1 MADMQNYQK
10 FLDQGQYSKHGLEKY
25 EWIFGE
31 TFLSTGGITT
41 TMQVLKHV
49 QLGENPKVLDVG
61 SGLGGHSFLFAEKY
75 GAEVLGLDLSE
86 NMLEIA
92 RKHLD
97 KRPHLKDKVRFEFQD
112 CTKIDYPEN
121 SFDLVYSRDALIHI
135 RNKTELFKKIYKWLK
150 PNGYVLFTDYVR
162 GEDERMYTEEFKM
175 YLKNRDYDMATI
187 TEYREVLEKSG
198 FKRVQV
204 EDWKDQF
211 KYALEIELDK
221 LQGKRLEFLQHF
233 TQADYEDLESG
244 WLNKVFRANEGNQGW
259 ILGVGRKLGD

>member
-1 MADMQNYQK
+1 MADKQNYQK
-10 FLDQGQYSKHGLEKY
+10 FLDQGQYTKHGLEKY

-49 QLGENPKVLDVG
+49 QLGKNPKVLDVG

-121 SFDLVYSRDALIHI
+121 SFDLVYSRDTFLHI
-135 RNKTELFKKIYKWLK
+135 RDKAQLFKKIYKWLK
-150 PNGYVLFTDYVR
+150 PSGYILFTDYVR
-162 GEDERMYTEEFKM
+162 GEDETKYSEEFKN
-175 YLKNRDYDMATI
+175 YLIDRDYDMATVS
-187 TEYREVLEKSG
+187 EYREILINTG
-198 FKRVQV
+198 FKDVQV
-204 EDWKDQF
+204 KDWKDQF
-211 KYALEIELDK
+211 RNGLEVELKK
-221 LQGKRLEFLQHF
+221 LQTKRTEFLQTF
-233 TQADYEDLESG
+233 TQSDYEDLESG
-244 WLNKVFRANEGNQGW
+244 WMSKINRAIQGYQGW
-259 ILGVGRKLGD
+259 VLAVGRK